1 MKWRNDYWEKKKKKL
16 VRNIVF
22 ITACG
27 AGDLA
32 TSSPEGMGPDSCGRQ
47 RTAPGRVAVLTKW
60 HQKGARCLAPDET
73 A

>member
-1 MKWRNDYWEKKKKKL
+1 MGEEEKKL

-27 AGDLA
+27 VGDLA

-47 RTAPGRVAVLTKW
+47 RTAPGRVAVPTEW
-60 HQKGARCLAPDET
+60 HQKGVCFLASNET
-73 A
+73 V